1 MEFAGI
7 GHDCNGVIT
16 KEEDVTLFAPCSYSD
31 RILGT
36 CPINPEAFTGYVLNG
51 SGCEELCATWV
62 GLLSGVDFFS
72 RSLPSSSCS

>member
-1 MEFAGI
+1 MSVSNAPCFSLPDCEPTWVAGCVVEFAGI

-51 SGCEELCATWV
+51 SGCEEL
-62 GLLSGVDFFS
+62 
-72 RSLPSSSCS
+72 